1 MNLSYKDKS
10 NTNFF
15 LLKYWSVVLVVL
27 WLNVILFWAQIK
39 HLGEEK
45 KENKNQHFIS
55 YTTVLHELWEENNET

>member
-39 HLGEEK
+39 HLGEGK
-45 KENKNQHFIS
+45 KENKNQYFIS

>member
-15 LLKYWSVVLVVL
+15 LLKYWSVVLVVV

-39 HLGEEK
+39 HLGEGK

>member
-1 MNLSYKDKS
+1 MNLSSKDKS

-39 HLGEEK
+39 NLGEGK